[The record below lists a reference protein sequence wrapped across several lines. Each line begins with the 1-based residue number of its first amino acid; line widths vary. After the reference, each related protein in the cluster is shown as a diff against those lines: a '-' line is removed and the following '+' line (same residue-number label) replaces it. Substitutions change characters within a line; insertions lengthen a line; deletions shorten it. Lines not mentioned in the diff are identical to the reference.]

1 MRILVVSNSML
12 ELNDVVSGYTDLNII
27 RGVSLEVHENE
38 IVTIIGPN
46 GSGKSTLMK
55 TIFGLVEL
63 RGGKI
68 QFDGSDISRL
78 RTDRIVRKGMGYVPQ
93 ERNVF
98 SSLTVM
104 ENLEMGAFIN
114 KDKFK
119 EGLEEVLAI
128 FPELKDKR
136 EQKAGTMS
144 GGEQKMVA
152 VGRAMI
158 LKPSLLLLDEPSSG
172 LSPKLIDILFKKLVS
187 INELGTSLLIVEQNA
202 KKSLVVSHRGYVL
215 EMGEKRFEGEGKSLL
230 ANEEVRK
237 LYLGG

>member
-1 MRILVVSNSML
+1 ML
-12 ELNDVVSGYTDLNII
+12 KLSDVVSGYTDVNII
-27 RGVSLEVHENE
+27 KGLSLEVNKNE

-55 TIFGLVEL
+55 TIFGLLTL
-63 RGGKI
+63 RSGQI
-68 QFDGSDISRL
+68 LFEGSDISRL
-78 RTDRIVRKGMGYVPQ
+78 RTDKIVRKGMGYVPQ

-98 SSLTVM
+98 TSLTVM
-104 ENLEMGAFIN
+104 ENLEMGAFIQR
-114 KDKFK
+114 DKFK
-119 EGLEEVLAI
+119 EGLEEVLNI
-128 FPELKDKR
+128 FPELKQKS

-158 LKPSLLLLDEPSSG
+158 LKPVLLLLDEPSSG
-172 LSPKLIDILFKKLVS
+172 LSPKLIDVLFKKLLD
-187 INELGTSLLIVEQNA
+187 INELGTSLMIVEQNA
-202 KKSLVVSHRGYVL
+202 KKSLAVSHRGYVL
-215 EMGEKRFEGEGKSLL
+215 EMGKKRFEGEGRSLL

>member
-1 MRILVVSNSML
+1 ML
-12 ELNDVVSGYTDLNII
+12 KLSDVVSGYTDVNII
-27 RGVSLEVHENE
+27 RGLSLEVNKNE

-55 TIFGLVEL
+55 TIFGLLTL
-63 RGGKI
+63 RSGQI
-68 QFDGSDISRL
+68 LFEGSDISRL
-78 RTDRIVRKGMGYVPQ
+78 RTDKIVRMGMGYVPQ

-98 SSLTVM
+98 PSLTVM
-104 ENLEMGAFIN
+104 ENLEMGAFIQR
-114 KDKFK
+114 DKFK
-119 EGLEEVLAI
+119 EGLEEVLNI
-128 FPELKDKR
+128 FPELKQKS

-158 LKPSLLLLDEPSSG
+158 LKPVLLLLDEPSSG
-172 LSPKLIDILFKKLVS
+172 LSPKLIDVLFKKLLD
-187 INELGTSLLIVEQNA
+187 INELGTSLMIVEQNA
-202 KKSLVVSHRGYVL
+202 KKSLAVSHRGYVL
-215 EMGEKRFEGEGKSLL
+215 EMGKKRFEGEGKSLL

>member
-1 MRILVVSNSML
+1 ML
-12 ELNDVVSGYTDLNII
+12 KLSDVVSGYTDVNII
-27 RGVSLEVHENE
+27 KGLSLEVNKNE

-55 TIFGLVEL
+55 TIFGLLTL
-63 RGGKI
+63 RSGQI
-68 QFDGSDISRL
+68 LFEGSDISRL
-78 RTDRIVRKGMGYVPQ
+78 RTDKIVRMGMGYVPQ

-98 SSLTVM
+98 PSLTVM
-104 ENLEMGAFIN
+104 ENLEMGAFIQR
-114 KDKFK
+114 DKFK
-119 EGLEEVLAI
+119 EGLEEVLNI
-128 FPELKDKR
+128 FPELKQKS

-158 LKPSLLLLDEPSSG
+158 LKPVLLLLDEPSSG
-172 LSPKLIDILFKKLVS
+172 LSPKLIDVLFKKLLD
-187 INELGTSLLIVEQNA
+187 INELGTSLMIVEQNA
-202 KKSLVVSHRGYVL
+202 KKSLAVSHRGYVL
-215 EMGEKRFEGEGKSLL
+215 EMGKKRFEGEGRSLL